1 MNNIKEIIR
10 QASIAIADRNK
21 ERNIIAFI
29 SANDS
34 ISKQSILINMGL
46 MFARADQK
54 VIVVDTDFG
63 NKSIQRTFNVSSGQG
78 LAKFLEG
85 DSKSLK
91 NLIHNVPTQNLD
103 IIVAGS
109 AAADNKYLVDDPR
122 FNMLMGKLATEY
134 DKILISVAPISKT
147 PVSSNILNV
156 SSDAILI
163 DNLKLTHKRTVYQLI
178 KNLNKKNVDIIGY
191 INVN

>member
-10 QASIAIADRNK
+10 QASIVIANQNK
-21 ERNIIAFI
+21 RRNIIAFI

-46 MFARADQK
+46 MFSRADQR

-63 NKSIQRTFNVSSGQG
+63 NKSIQRTFHVPSGQG
-78 LAKFLEG
+78 LADFLEG
-85 DSKSLK
+85 DSKGFK

-109 AAADNKYLVDDPR
+109 ATEDNKYLVDDPR
-122 FNMLMGKLATEY
+122 FNMLLGKLVDEY
-134 DKILISVAPISKT
+134 DKILINVPPVSKI

-163 DNLKLTHKRTVYQLI
+163 DNLKVTHKKTVYHLI
-178 KNLNKKNVDIIGY
+178 KNLNKKDVHIVGY